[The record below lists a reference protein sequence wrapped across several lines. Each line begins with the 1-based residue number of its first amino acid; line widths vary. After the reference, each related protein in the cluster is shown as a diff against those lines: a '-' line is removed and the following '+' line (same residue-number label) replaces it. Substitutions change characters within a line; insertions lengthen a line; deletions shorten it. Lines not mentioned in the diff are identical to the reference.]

1 LIEMR
6 PLKSTP
12 AHHTGEFGELVCSNS
27 FGALSPDRAA
37 GLLQKELRIFKSL
50 IIQTADKF
58 AVPAGGALAV
68 DRSKFSIALTATLSN
83 HPLIEIK
90 RFEQLDLPSEEN
102 ITILA
107 TGPLTADNLSYKIQD
122 FTGIDDCHF
131 FDAASPIIYGDSI
144 NKEIVFKASRYDKGD
159 PAYLNCPMNK
169 NDYIYFRNELIEG
182 EQANLKDFENL
193 NDFKFFIYGGFS
205 SSQRSRIACFR
216 GDNIPEEDALKNN
229 FPAQGIKINGNF
241 LFDNATQDDFRS
253 LLIENGVNQIKV
265 GDIWTI
271 GDRGAQG
278 IIDNSD
284 IKHLDEKIF
293 YLRDVKVKVNVVGID
308 ELQIPSGRSKKL
320 VNTVEASTRLD
331 AIASA
336 GFRISRTKI
345 IERIENGMLKLNG
358 SKVNKPTINL
368 KIGDK
373 LELENKGFIEI
384 INLEITKRERW
395 KVKLLRK

>member
-1 LIEMR
+1 MI
-6 PLKSTP
+6 
-12 AHHTGEFGELVCSNS
+12 
-27 FGALSPDRAA
+27 
-37 GLLQKELRIFKSL
+37 
-50 IIQTADKF
+50 
-58 AVPAGGALAV
+58 
-68 DRSKFSIALTATLSN
+68 
-83 HPLIEIK
+83 
-90 RFEQLDLPSEEN
+90 DL
-102 ITILA
+102 
-107 TGPLTADNLSYKIQD
+107 
-122 FTGIDDCHF
+122 
-131 FDAASPIIYGDSI
+131 
-144 NKEIVFKASRYDKGD
+144 KEILINSNYKKETE
-159 PAYLNCPMNK
+159 
-169 NDYIYFRNELIEG
+169 ELINI
-182 EQANLKDFENL
+182 ANLAYKHWETYWTGFNSTYVCEEILKDFENL

-216 GDNIPEEDALKNN
+216 GDNIPKEDALKSN
-229 FPAQGIKINGNF
+229 FPAQGIKIIGNF

-278 IIDNSD
+278 IIDNLD
-284 IKHLDEKIF
+284 IEHLDEKIF
-293 YLRDVKVKVNVVGID
+293 YLRDVKVKINVIGID

-336 GFRISRTKI
+336 GFRVSRTKI
-345 IERIENGMLKLNG
+345 IERIENGMLRLNG

-373 LELENKGFIEI
+373 LELENKVFIEI
-384 INLEITKRERW
+384 LNLEITKRERW

>member
-1 LIEMR
+1 MVALKEILIT
-6 PLKSTP
+6 STY
-12 AHHTGEFGELVCSNS
+12 
-27 FGALSPDRAA
+27 
-37 GLLQKELRIFKSL
+37 K
-50 IIQTADKF
+50 
-58 AVPAGGALAV
+58 
-68 DRSKFSIALTATLSN
+68 
-83 HPLIEIK
+83 
-90 RFEQLDLPSEEN
+90 EEN
-102 ITILA
+102 
-107 TGPLTADNLSYKIQD
+107 
-122 FTGIDDCHF
+122 
-131 FDAASPIIYGDSI
+131 
-144 NKEIVFKASRYDKGD
+144 E
-159 PAYLNCPMNK
+159 
-169 NDYIYFRNELIEG
+169 ELIDI
-182 EQANLKDFENL
+182 ANLAYKHWQTYWTGFNSTYVCEEILKNFENL

-205 SSQRSRIACFR
+205 YSQRSRIACFR
-216 GDNIPEEDALKNN
+216 GDNIPEEDALKSN

-278 IIDNSD
+278 IIDN
-284 IKHLDEKIF
+284 LDVNYLNEQVF
-293 YLRDVKVKVNVVGID
+293 YLREVKVKITLVGID
-308 ELQIPSGRSKKL
+308 ELQIPAVRSKKL

-358 SKVNKPTINL
+358 SKVNKPSIIL

-384 INLEITKRERW
+384 LNLEITKRERW

>member
-1 LIEMR
+1 MI
-6 PLKSTP
+6 
-12 AHHTGEFGELVCSNS
+12 
-27 FGALSPDRAA
+27 
-37 GLLQKELRIFKSL
+37 
-50 IIQTADKF
+50 
-58 AVPAGGALAV
+58 
-68 DRSKFSIALTATLSN
+68 
-83 HPLIEIK
+83 
-90 RFEQLDLPSEEN
+90 DL
-102 ITILA
+102 
-107 TGPLTADNLSYKIQD
+107 
-122 FTGIDDCHF
+122 
-131 FDAASPIIYGDSI
+131 
-144 NKEIVFKASRYDKGD
+144 KEILINSNYKKETE
-159 PAYLNCPMNK
+159 
-169 NDYIYFRNELIEG
+169 ELINI
-182 EQANLKDFENL
+182 ANLAYKHWETYWTGFNSTYVCEEILKDFENL

-216 GDNIPEEDALKNN
+216 GDNIPEEDTLKSN

-284 IKHLDEKIF
+284 IKHLDQKIF
-293 YLRDVKVKVNVVGID
+293 YLRDVKVQVNLVGVD

-336 GFRISRTKI
+336 GFRLSRTKI
-345 IERIENGMLKLNG
+345 IERIENGMLRLNG

-384 INLEITKRERW
+384 LNLEITKRERW

>member
-1 LIEMR
+1 MI
-6 PLKSTP
+6 
-12 AHHTGEFGELVCSNS
+12 
-27 FGALSPDRAA
+27 
-37 GLLQKELRIFKSL
+37 
-50 IIQTADKF
+50 
-58 AVPAGGALAV
+58 
-68 DRSKFSIALTATLSN
+68 
-83 HPLIEIK
+83 
-90 RFEQLDLPSEEN
+90 DL
-102 ITILA
+102 
-107 TGPLTADNLSYKIQD
+107 
-122 FTGIDDCHF
+122 
-131 FDAASPIIYGDSI
+131 
-144 NKEIVFKASRYDKGD
+144 KEILINSNYKKETE
-159 PAYLNCPMNK
+159 
-169 NDYIYFRNELIEG
+169 ELINI
-182 EQANLKDFENL
+182 ANLAYKHWETYWTGFNSTYVCEEILKDFENL

-216 GDNIPEEDALKNN
+216 GDNIPEEDALKSN
-229 FPAQGIKINGNF
+229 FPAQGIKIIGNF
-241 LFDNATQDDFRS
+241 LFDNATRDDFRS

-278 IIDNSD
+278 IIDNLD
-284 IKHLDEKIF
+284 IEHLDEKIF
-293 YLRDVKVKVNVVGID
+293 YLRDVKVKINVVGID

-336 GFRISRTKI
+336 GFRVSRTKI
-345 IERIENGMLKLNG
+345 IERIENGMLRLNG

-384 INLEITKRERW
+384 LNLEITKRERW

>member
-1 LIEMR
+1 MI
-6 PLKSTP
+6 
-12 AHHTGEFGELVCSNS
+12 
-27 FGALSPDRAA
+27 
-37 GLLQKELRIFKSL
+37 
-50 IIQTADKF
+50 
-58 AVPAGGALAV
+58 
-68 DRSKFSIALTATLSN
+68 
-83 HPLIEIK
+83 
-90 RFEQLDLPSEEN
+90 DL
-102 ITILA
+102 
-107 TGPLTADNLSYKIQD
+107 
-122 FTGIDDCHF
+122 
-131 FDAASPIIYGDSI
+131 
-144 NKEIVFKASRYDKGD
+144 KEILINSNYKKETE
-159 PAYLNCPMNK
+159 
-169 NDYIYFRNELIEG
+169 ELINI
-182 EQANLKDFENL
+182 ANLAFKHWETYWTWFNSTYVCEEILKDFENL
-193 NDFKFFIYGGFS
+193 IDFKFFIYGGFS

-216 GDNIPEEDALKNN
+216 GDNIPEEDALKSN

-278 IIDNSD
+278 IIDNLD
-284 IKHLDEKIF
+284 IEHLDEKIF
-293 YLRDVKVKVNVVGID
+293 YLRDVKVKINVVGID

-336 GFRISRTKI
+336 GFRVSRTKI
-345 IERIENGMLKLNG
+345 IERIENGMLRLNG

-384 INLEITKRERW
+384 LNLEITKRERW

>member
-1 LIEMR
+1 MI
-6 PLKSTP
+6 
-12 AHHTGEFGELVCSNS
+12 
-27 FGALSPDRAA
+27 
-37 GLLQKELRIFKSL
+37 
-50 IIQTADKF
+50 
-58 AVPAGGALAV
+58 
-68 DRSKFSIALTATLSN
+68 
-83 HPLIEIK
+83 
-90 RFEQLDLPSEEN
+90 DL
-102 ITILA
+102 
-107 TGPLTADNLSYKIQD
+107 
-122 FTGIDDCHF
+122 
-131 FDAASPIIYGDSI
+131 
-144 NKEIVFKASRYDKGD
+144 KEIL
-159 PAYLNCPMNK
+159 LNSNYK
-169 NDYIYFRNELIEG
+169 KETEELINI
-182 EQANLKDFENL
+182 ANLAYKHWETYWTGFNSTYVCEEILKDFENL

-216 GDNIPEEDALKNN
+216 GDNIPEEDALRSN

-253 LLIENGVNQIKV
+253 LLIENGVNQLKV

-278 IIDNSD
+278 IIDNLD
-284 IKHLDEKIF
+284 IEHLDEKIF
-293 YLRDVKVKVNVVGID
+293 YLRDVKVKINVVGID

-336 GFRISRTKI
+336 GFRVSRTKI
-345 IERIENGMLKLNG
+345 IERIENGMLRLNG

-384 INLEITKRERW
+384 LNLEITKRERW

>member
-1 LIEMR
+1 MI
-6 PLKSTP
+6 
-12 AHHTGEFGELVCSNS
+12 
-27 FGALSPDRAA
+27 
-37 GLLQKELRIFKSL
+37 
-50 IIQTADKF
+50 
-58 AVPAGGALAV
+58 
-68 DRSKFSIALTATLSN
+68 
-83 HPLIEIK
+83 
-90 RFEQLDLPSEEN
+90 DL
-102 ITILA
+102 
-107 TGPLTADNLSYKIQD
+107 
-122 FTGIDDCHF
+122 
-131 FDAASPIIYGDSI
+131 
-144 NKEIVFKASRYDKGD
+144 KEILINSNYKKETE
-159 PAYLNCPMNK
+159 
-169 NDYIYFRNELIEG
+169 ELINI
-182 EQANLKDFENL
+182 ANLAYKHWETYWTGFYSTYVCEEILKDFENL

-216 GDNIPEEDALKNN
+216 GDNIPEEDALKSN

-278 IIDNSD
+278 IIDNLD

-336 GFRISRTKI
+336 GFRVSRTKI
-345 IERIENGMLKLNG
+345 IERIENGMLRLNG

-384 INLEITKRERW
+384 LNLEITKRERW

>member
-1 LIEMR
+1 MI
-6 PLKSTP
+6 
-12 AHHTGEFGELVCSNS
+12 
-27 FGALSPDRAA
+27 
-37 GLLQKELRIFKSL
+37 
-50 IIQTADKF
+50 
-58 AVPAGGALAV
+58 
-68 DRSKFSIALTATLSN
+68 
-83 HPLIEIK
+83 
-90 RFEQLDLPSEEN
+90 DL
-102 ITILA
+102 
-107 TGPLTADNLSYKIQD
+107 
-122 FTGIDDCHF
+122 
-131 FDAASPIIYGDSI
+131 
-144 NKEIVFKASRYDKGD
+144 KEILINSNYKKETE
-159 PAYLNCPMNK
+159 
-169 NDYIYFRNELIEG
+169 ELINI
-182 EQANLKDFENL
+182 ANLAYKHWETYWTGFNSTYVCEEILKDFENL
-193 NDFKFFIYGGFS
+193 NDFKFFTYGGFS

-265 GDIWTI
+265 GDVWTI

-284 IKHLDEKIF
+284 IKHLDEKTF
-293 YLRDVKVKVNVVGID
+293 YLRDVKVKVNVVSIA

-336 GFRISRTKI
+336 GFRVSRTKI
-345 IERIENGMLKLNG
+345 IERIENGMLRLNG

-384 INLEITKRERW
+384 LNLEITKRERW

>member
-1 LIEMR
+1 MI
-6 PLKSTP
+6 
-12 AHHTGEFGELVCSNS
+12 
-27 FGALSPDRAA
+27 
-37 GLLQKELRIFKSL
+37 
-50 IIQTADKF
+50 
-58 AVPAGGALAV
+58 
-68 DRSKFSIALTATLSN
+68 
-83 HPLIEIK
+83 
-90 RFEQLDLPSEEN
+90 DL
-102 ITILA
+102 
-107 TGPLTADNLSYKIQD
+107 
-122 FTGIDDCHF
+122 
-131 FDAASPIIYGDSI
+131 
-144 NKEIVFKASRYDKGD
+144 KEILINSNYKKETE
-159 PAYLNCPMNK
+159 
-169 NDYIYFRNELIEG
+169 ELINI
-182 EQANLKDFENL
+182 ANLAYKHWETYWTGFNSTYVCEEILKDFENL

-216 GDNIPEEDALKNN
+216 GDNIPEEDALKSN
-229 FPAQGIKINGNF
+229 FPAQGIKIDGNF

-253 LLIENGVNQIKV
+253 LLLENGVNQLKV

-278 IIDNSD
+278 IIDNLD

-293 YLRDVKVKVNVVGID
+293 YLRDVKVKINVVGID

-336 GFRISRTKI
+336 GFRVSRTKI
-345 IERIENGMLKLNG
+345 IERIENGMLRLNG

-384 INLEITKRERW
+384 LNLEITKRERW

>member
-1 LIEMR
+1 MI
-6 PLKSTP
+6 
-12 AHHTGEFGELVCSNS
+12 
-27 FGALSPDRAA
+27 
-37 GLLQKELRIFKSL
+37 
-50 IIQTADKF
+50 
-58 AVPAGGALAV
+58 
-68 DRSKFSIALTATLSN
+68 
-83 HPLIEIK
+83 
-90 RFEQLDLPSEEN
+90 DL
-102 ITILA
+102 
-107 TGPLTADNLSYKIQD
+107 
-122 FTGIDDCHF
+122 
-131 FDAASPIIYGDSI
+131 
-144 NKEIVFKASRYDKGD
+144 KEILINSNYKKETE
-159 PAYLNCPMNK
+159 
-169 NDYIYFRNELIEG
+169 ELINI
-182 EQANLKDFENL
+182 ANLAYKHWETYWTGFNSTYVCEEILKDFENL

-216 GDNIPEEDALKNN
+216 GDNIPEEDALKSN

-253 LLIENGVNQIKV
+253 LLIENGVNNIKV

-278 IIDNSD
+278 IIDNLD
-284 IKHLDEKIF
+284 IEHLDEKIF
-293 YLRDVKVKVNVVGID
+293 YLRDVKVKINVVGID

-336 GFRISRTKI
+336 GFRVSRTKI
-345 IERIENGMLKLNG
+345 IERIENGMLRLNG

-384 INLEITKRERW
+384 LNLEITKRERW

>member
-1 LIEMR
+1 MI
-6 PLKSTP
+6 
-12 AHHTGEFGELVCSNS
+12 
-27 FGALSPDRAA
+27 
-37 GLLQKELRIFKSL
+37 
-50 IIQTADKF
+50 
-58 AVPAGGALAV
+58 
-68 DRSKFSIALTATLSN
+68 
-83 HPLIEIK
+83 
-90 RFEQLDLPSEEN
+90 DL
-102 ITILA
+102 
-107 TGPLTADNLSYKIQD
+107 
-122 FTGIDDCHF
+122 
-131 FDAASPIIYGDSI
+131 
-144 NKEIVFKASRYDKGD
+144 KEILINSNYKKETE
-159 PAYLNCPMNK
+159 
-169 NDYIYFRNELIEG
+169 ELINI
-182 EQANLKDFENL
+182 ANLAYKHWETYWTGFNSTYVCEEILKDFENL

-216 GDNIPEEDALKNN
+216 GDNIPEEDALKSN
-229 FPAQGIKINGNF
+229 FPAQGIKIIGNF

-278 IIDNSD
+278 IIDNLD
-284 IKHLDEKIF
+284 IQHLDEKIF
-293 YLRDVKVKVNVVGID
+293 YLRDVKVKVNVVGIN
-308 ELQIPSGRSKKL
+308 ELQIPSGRTKKL

-336 GFRISRTKI
+336 GFRVSRTKI
-345 IERIENGMLKLNG
+345 IERIENGMLRLNG

-384 INLEITKRERW
+384 LNLEITKRERW

>member
-1 LIEMR
+1 MI
-6 PLKSTP
+6 
-12 AHHTGEFGELVCSNS
+12 
-27 FGALSPDRAA
+27 
-37 GLLQKELRIFKSL
+37 
-50 IIQTADKF
+50 
-58 AVPAGGALAV
+58 
-68 DRSKFSIALTATLSN
+68 
-83 HPLIEIK
+83 
-90 RFEQLDLPSEEN
+90 DL
-102 ITILA
+102 
-107 TGPLTADNLSYKIQD
+107 
-122 FTGIDDCHF
+122 
-131 FDAASPIIYGDSI
+131 
-144 NKEIVFKASRYDKGD
+144 KEILINSNYKKETE
-159 PAYLNCPMNK
+159 
-169 NDYIYFRNELIEG
+169 ELINI
-182 EQANLKDFENL
+182 ANLAYKHWETYWTGFNSTYVCEEILKDFENL

-216 GDNIPEEDALKNN
+216 GDNIPEEDTLKSN

-278 IIDNSD
+278 IIDNLD

-336 GFRISRTKI
+336 GFRVSRTKI
-345 IERIENGMLKLNG
+345 IERIENGMLRLNG

-384 INLEITKRERW
+384 LNLEITKRERW

>member
-1 LIEMR
+1 MI
-6 PLKSTP
+6 
-12 AHHTGEFGELVCSNS
+12 
-27 FGALSPDRAA
+27 
-37 GLLQKELRIFKSL
+37 
-50 IIQTADKF
+50 
-58 AVPAGGALAV
+58 
-68 DRSKFSIALTATLSN
+68 
-83 HPLIEIK
+83 
-90 RFEQLDLPSEEN
+90 DL
-102 ITILA
+102 
-107 TGPLTADNLSYKIQD
+107 
-122 FTGIDDCHF
+122 
-131 FDAASPIIYGDSI
+131 
-144 NKEIVFKASRYDKGD
+144 KEIL
-159 PAYLNCPMNK
+159 LNSNYK
-169 NDYIYFRNELIEG
+169 KETEELINI
-182 EQANLKDFENL
+182 ANLAYKHWETYWTGFNSTYVCEEILKDFENL

-216 GDNIPEEDALKNN
+216 GDNIPEEDALKSN

-253 LLIENGVNQIKV
+253 LLIKNGVNQLKV

-278 IIDNSD
+278 IIDNLD
-284 IKHLDEKIF
+284 IEHLDEKIF
-293 YLRDVKVKVNVVGID
+293 YLRDVKVKINVVGID

-336 GFRISRTKI
+336 GFRVSRTKI
-345 IERIENGMLKLNG
+345 IERIENGMLRLNG

-384 INLEITKRERW
+384 LNLEITKRERW

>member
-1 LIEMR
+1 MI
-6 PLKSTP
+6 
-12 AHHTGEFGELVCSNS
+12 
-27 FGALSPDRAA
+27 
-37 GLLQKELRIFKSL
+37 
-50 IIQTADKF
+50 
-58 AVPAGGALAV
+58 
-68 DRSKFSIALTATLSN
+68 
-83 HPLIEIK
+83 
-90 RFEQLDLPSEEN
+90 DL
-102 ITILA
+102 
-107 TGPLTADNLSYKIQD
+107 
-122 FTGIDDCHF
+122 
-131 FDAASPIIYGDSI
+131 
-144 NKEIVFKASRYDKGD
+144 KEILINSNYKKETE
-159 PAYLNCPMNK
+159 
-169 NDYIYFRNELIEG
+169 ELINI
-182 EQANLKDFENL
+182 ANLAYKHWETYWTGFNSTYVCEEILKDFENL

-205 SSQRSRIACFR
+205 SSQRSRVACFR
-216 GDNIPEEDALKNN
+216 GDNIPEEDALKSN

-241 LFDNATQDDFRS
+241 LFDNATQGDFRS
-253 LLIENGVNQIKV
+253 LLIENGVNQLKV

-308 ELQIPSGRSKKL
+308 ELQIPSARSKKL

-336 GFRISRTKI
+336 GFRVSRTKI
-345 IERIENGMLKLNG
+345 IERIENGMLRLNG

-384 INLEITKRERW
+384 LNLEMTKRERW

>member
-1 LIEMR
+1 MI
-6 PLKSTP
+6 
-12 AHHTGEFGELVCSNS
+12 
-27 FGALSPDRAA
+27 
-37 GLLQKELRIFKSL
+37 
-50 IIQTADKF
+50 
-58 AVPAGGALAV
+58 
-68 DRSKFSIALTATLSN
+68 
-83 HPLIEIK
+83 
-90 RFEQLDLPSEEN
+90 DL
-102 ITILA
+102 
-107 TGPLTADNLSYKIQD
+107 
-122 FTGIDDCHF
+122 
-131 FDAASPIIYGDSI
+131 
-144 NKEIVFKASRYDKGD
+144 KEILINSNYKKETE
-159 PAYLNCPMNK
+159 
-169 NDYIYFRNELIEG
+169 ELINI
-182 EQANLKDFENL
+182 ANLAYKHWETYWTGFNSTYVCEEILKDFENL

-205 SSQRSRIACFR
+205 STQRSRIACFR
-216 GDNIPEEDALKNN
+216 GDNNPEEDALKNN

-278 IIDNSD
+278 IIDNVD
-284 IKHLDEKIF
+284 IEHLDEKIF
-293 YLRDVKVKVNVVGID
+293 YLRDVKVKVNVVNID

-336 GFRISRTKI
+336 GFRVSRTKI
-345 IERIENGMLKLNG
+345 IERIENGMLRLNG

-384 INLEITKRERW
+384 LNLEITKRERW

>member
-1 LIEMR
+1 MI
-6 PLKSTP
+6 
-12 AHHTGEFGELVCSNS
+12 
-27 FGALSPDRAA
+27 
-37 GLLQKELRIFKSL
+37 
-50 IIQTADKF
+50 
-58 AVPAGGALAV
+58 
-68 DRSKFSIALTATLSN
+68 
-83 HPLIEIK
+83 
-90 RFEQLDLPSEEN
+90 DL
-102 ITILA
+102 
-107 TGPLTADNLSYKIQD
+107 
-122 FTGIDDCHF
+122 
-131 FDAASPIIYGDSI
+131 
-144 NKEIVFKASRYDKGD
+144 KEILINSNYKKETE
-159 PAYLNCPMNK
+159 
-169 NDYIYFRNELIEG
+169 ELINI
-182 EQANLKDFENL
+182 ANLAYKHWETYWTGFNSTYICEEILKDFENL

-216 GDNIPEEDALKNN
+216 GDNIPEEDTLKSN

-278 IIDNSD
+278 IIDNLD
-284 IKHLDEKIF
+284 IQRLDEKIF
-293 YLRDVKVKVNVVGID
+293 YLRDVKVNINVVGID

-320 VNTVEASTRLD
+320 VNTVEASRRLD

-336 GFRISRTKI
+336 GFRVSRTKI
-345 IERIENGMLKLNG
+345 IERIENGMLRLNG
-358 SKVNKPTINL
+358 IKVNKPTINL

-384 INLEITKRERW
+384 LNLEITKRERW

>member
-1 LIEMR
+1 MI
-6 PLKSTP
+6 
-12 AHHTGEFGELVCSNS
+12 
-27 FGALSPDRAA
+27 
-37 GLLQKELRIFKSL
+37 
-50 IIQTADKF
+50 
-58 AVPAGGALAV
+58 
-68 DRSKFSIALTATLSN
+68 
-83 HPLIEIK
+83 
-90 RFEQLDLPSEEN
+90 DL
-102 ITILA
+102 
-107 TGPLTADNLSYKIQD
+107 
-122 FTGIDDCHF
+122 
-131 FDAASPIIYGDSI
+131 
-144 NKEIVFKASRYDKGD
+144 KEILINSNYKKETE
-159 PAYLNCPMNK
+159 
-169 NDYIYFRNELIEG
+169 ELIKI
-182 EQANLKDFENL
+182 ANLAYKHWETYWTGFNSTYVCEEILKDFKNL
-193 NDFKFFIYGGFS
+193 NDFKFFIFGGFS

-216 GDNIPEEDALKNN
+216 GDNVPEEDTLKSN

-278 IIDNSD
+278 IIDNSN

-336 GFRISRTKI
+336 GFRVSRTKI
-345 IERIENGMLKLNG
+345 IERIENGMLRLNG

-384 INLEITKRERW
+384 LNLEMTKRERW

>member
-1 LIEMR
+1 MI
-6 PLKSTP
+6 
-12 AHHTGEFGELVCSNS
+12 
-27 FGALSPDRAA
+27 
-37 GLLQKELRIFKSL
+37 
-50 IIQTADKF
+50 
-58 AVPAGGALAV
+58 
-68 DRSKFSIALTATLSN
+68 
-83 HPLIEIK
+83 
-90 RFEQLDLPSEEN
+90 DL
-102 ITILA
+102 
-107 TGPLTADNLSYKIQD
+107 
-122 FTGIDDCHF
+122 
-131 FDAASPIIYGDSI
+131 
-144 NKEIVFKASRYDKGD
+144 KEIIINSNYKKETE
-159 PAYLNCPMNK
+159 
-169 NDYIYFRNELIEG
+169 ELINI
-182 EQANLKDFENL
+182 ANLAYKYWGTYWTGFNSTYVCEEILKDFENL

-205 SSQRSRIACFR
+205 SSQKSRIACFR
-216 GDNIPEEDALKNN
+216 GDNIPEEDALKTN

-241 LFDNATQDDFRS
+241 LFDNATQDDFRN
-253 LLIENGVNQIKV
+253 LLIENGVNKIKV

-278 IIDNSD
+278 IIDN
-284 IKHLDEKIF
+284 LDVNYLNEKFF
-293 YLRDVKVKVNVVGID
+293 YLRDVKVKINLVGID
-308 ELQIPSGRSKKL
+308 ELQIPSGRTKKL

-384 INLEITKRERW
+384 LNLEITKRDRW

>member
-1 LIEMR
+1 MIDLKGILIN
-6 PLKSTP
+6 
-12 AHHTGEFGELVCSNS
+12 SNYK
-27 FGALSPDRAA
+27 
-37 GLLQKELRIFKSL
+37 KE
-50 IIQTADKF
+50 T
-58 AVPAGGALAV
+58 
-68 DRSKFSIALTATLSN
+68 
-83 HPLIEIK
+83 E
-90 RFEQLDLPSEEN
+90 
-102 ITILA
+102 
-107 TGPLTADNLSYKIQD
+107 
-122 FTGIDDCHF
+122 
-131 FDAASPIIYGDSI
+131 
-144 NKEIVFKASRYDKGD
+144 
-159 PAYLNCPMNK
+159 
-169 NDYIYFRNELIEG
+169 ELINI
-182 EQANLKDFENL
+182 ANLAYKHWKTYWTGFNSTYVCEEILKDFENL

-216 GDNIPEEDALKNN
+216 GDNIPEEDALKSN

-241 LFDNATQDDFRS
+241 LFDNAKQDDFRS
-253 LLIENGVNQIKV
+253 LLIENGVNQLKV
-265 GDIWTI
+265 GDIWTT

-278 IIDNSD
+278 IIDNLD
-284 IKHLDEKIF
+284 IEHLDEKIF
-293 YLRDVKVKVNVVGID
+293 YLREVKVKINLVDLD

-384 INLEITKRERW
+384 LNLEITKRERW

>member
-1 LIEMR
+1 MI
-6 PLKSTP
+6 
-12 AHHTGEFGELVCSNS
+12 
-27 FGALSPDRAA
+27 
-37 GLLQKELRIFKSL
+37 
-50 IIQTADKF
+50 
-58 AVPAGGALAV
+58 
-68 DRSKFSIALTATLSN
+68 
-83 HPLIEIK
+83 
-90 RFEQLDLPSEEN
+90 DL
-102 ITILA
+102 
-107 TGPLTADNLSYKIQD
+107 
-122 FTGIDDCHF
+122 
-131 FDAASPIIYGDSI
+131 
-144 NKEIVFKASRYDKGD
+144 KEILINSNYKKETE
-159 PAYLNCPMNK
+159 
-169 NDYIYFRNELIEG
+169 ELINI
-182 EQANLKDFENL
+182 ANLAYKHWETYWTGFNSTYVCEEILKDFENL

-216 GDNIPEEDALKNN
+216 GDNIPEEDALKSN

-241 LFDNATQDDFRS
+241 LFDNATQDDFRT
-253 LLIENGVNQIKV
+253 LLIENGVNKIKV

-278 IIDNSD
+278 IIDSLD
-284 IKHLDEKIF
+284 IDYLNEKIF
-293 YLRDVKVKVNVVGID
+293 YLREVKVKINLVGIH

-320 VNTVEASTRLD
+320 INTVEASTRLD

-336 GFRISRTKI
+336 GFRISRKKI

-384 INLEITKRERW
+384 LNLEITKRERW

>member
-1 LIEMR
+1 MIDLKEILIN
-6 PLKSTP
+6 
-12 AHHTGEFGELVCSNS
+12 A
-27 FGALSPDRAA
+27 
-37 GLLQKELRIFKSL
+37 
-50 IIQTADKF
+50 
-58 AVPAGGALAV
+58 
-68 DRSKFSIALTATLSN
+68 
-83 HPLIEIK
+83 
-90 RFEQLDLPSEEN
+90 
-102 ITILA
+102 
-107 TGPLTADNLSYKIQD
+107 SYKKETEELINIANLAYKNWETYW
-122 FTGIDDCHF
+122 TGFNSTYVCE
-131 FDAASPIIYGDSI
+131 
-144 NKEIVFKASRYDKGD
+144 EIV
-159 PAYLNCPMNK
+159 
-169 NDYIYFRNELIEG
+169 
-182 EQANLKDFENL
+182 KDFENL

-229 FPAQGIKINGNF
+229 FPAQGIKIIGNF

-253 LLIENGVNQIKV
+253 LLIENGVNKVKV

-278 IIDNSD
+278 IIDNLD
-284 IKHLDEKIF
+284 IEHLDEKIF
-293 YLRDVKVKVNVVGID
+293 YLRDVKVKINLVGLN
-308 ELQIPSGRSKKL
+308 ELQIPSGRTKKF

-384 INLEITKRERW
+384 LNLEITKRERW

>member
-1 LIEMR
+1 MI
-6 PLKSTP
+6 
-12 AHHTGEFGELVCSNS
+12 
-27 FGALSPDRAA
+27 
-37 GLLQKELRIFKSL
+37 
-50 IIQTADKF
+50 
-58 AVPAGGALAV
+58 
-68 DRSKFSIALTATLSN
+68 
-83 HPLIEIK
+83 
-90 RFEQLDLPSEEN
+90 DL
-102 ITILA
+102 
-107 TGPLTADNLSYKIQD
+107 
-122 FTGIDDCHF
+122 
-131 FDAASPIIYGDSI
+131 
-144 NKEIVFKASRYDKGD
+144 KEILINSNYKKETE
-159 PAYLNCPMNK
+159 
-169 NDYIYFRNELIEG
+169 ELINI
-182 EQANLKDFENL
+182 ANLAYKHWETYWTGFNSTYVCEEILKDFENL

-216 GDNIPEEDALKNN
+216 GDNIPEEDALKSN

-284 IKHLDEKIF
+284 ITHLDEKIF
-293 YLRDVKVKVNVVGID
+293 YLRDVKVKVNVVDID

-336 GFRISRTKI
+336 GFRVSRTKI
-345 IERIENGMLKLNG
+345 IERIENGMLRLNG
-358 SKVNKPTINL
+358 SKINKPTINL

-384 INLEITKRERW
+384 LNLEMTKRERW